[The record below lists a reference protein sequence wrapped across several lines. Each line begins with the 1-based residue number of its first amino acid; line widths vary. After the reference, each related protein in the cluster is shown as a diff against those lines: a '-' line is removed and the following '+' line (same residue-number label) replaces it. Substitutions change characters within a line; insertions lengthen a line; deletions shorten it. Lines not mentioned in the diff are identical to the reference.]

1 MAFSKSFPR
10 TIKGSNYPRWDE
22 VFLTDEEERFEEVK
36 CRQENLK
43 LFDECINDAKI
54 IISKQSLKP
63 FQNDLI
69 RVAIALFDKRASH
82 AVYWKENKAKEKFDV
97 LNK

>member
-1 MAFSKSFPR
+1 MAFSKSFPKI
-10 TIKGSNYPRWDE
+10 IKGSNYPRWDE

-36 CRQENLK
+36 CRQENLR
-43 LFDECINDAKI
+43 LMDECINDAKAI
-54 IISKQSLKP
+54 LSKQNLKP

-69 RVAIALFDKRASH
+69 RIAISLFDKRASH
-82 AVYWKENKAKEKFDV
+82 AVYWKENKAKEKFDA